1 MISSTF
7 AYERLNTQKTR
18 ISPEMYPTDDKPT
31 NEMVRRLIL
40 LCEQEDRRSS
50 F

>member
-1 MISSTF
+1 MGYLHDLCFGRFCFENI
-7 AYERLNTQKTR
+7 
-18 ISPEMYPTDDKPT
+18 TDDKAT